1 MRKLDG
7 FWRSM
12 CKVPSICTQTLDMEY
27 VSNITSVCFGTMV
40 CSPLFAPH
48 SYVDIV
54 HYVCLLEWWALNIWL
69 LLPWTFRFGFD
80 ARCSLLMNMCA
91 KDCWSHQW
99 LFLCYEL
106 GYGNY
111 YIVGFLLGCSFLQF
125 GDLDMVKRWCLSE
138 LSSSETFFTIL
149 GPSLILSKL
158 ARQQTNLLCQGCCP

>member
-1 MRKLDG
+1 MVFDG
-7 FWRSM
+7 V
-12 CKVPSICTQTLDMEY
+12 CEVPSICTQTLDMEY

-80 ARCSLLMNMCA
+80 AWCSLLMNMCA

-111 YIVGFLLGCSFLQF
+111 YIVGFLLGCSFLQI
-125 GDLDMVKRWCLSE
+125 GDLDMVKRRCLSE